1 MDKILIAASTHWDR
15 EWYRTFQ
22 EFQIRLCG
30 LMNRLIALLEQ
41 DEEFLCYTFDGQSVV
56 LEDYLEI
63 YPENRGRIEK
73 LAAEGRLV
81 FGPLYNLPDEF
92 LSGGEALIRNFLL
105 GDEVC
110 RSVGGKLNA
119 GYVPDNF
126 GHISQLPQILNG
138 VGIDTAFFFRKAR
151 NPSSLRPSLSAP
163 SVPSS
168 PYRKMDG
175 D

>member
-15 EWYRTFQ
+15 DWYRTFQ

-30 LMNRLIALLEQ
+30 LMNRLITLLEQ
-41 DEEFLCYTFDGQSVV
+41 DEEFLCYTFDGQSAV

-92 LSGGEALIRNFLL
+92 LSGGR
-105 GDEVC
+105 
-110 RSVGGKLNA
+110 R
-119 GYVPDNF
+119 
-126 GHISQLPQILNG
+126 
-138 VGIDTAFFFRKAR
+138 
-151 NPSSLRPSLSAP
+151 
-163 SVPSS
+163 
-168 PYRKMDG
+168 
-175 D
+175 

>member
-30 LMNRLIALLEQ
+30 LMNRLITLLEQ
-41 DEEFLCYTFDGQSVV
+41 DEEFLCYTFDGQSAV

-81 FGPLYNLPDEF
+81 FGPLYNLSLIHIWGRKDHDACQLNKLPAVIPD
-92 LSGGEALIRNFLL
+92 GRNEPGL
-105 GDEVC
+105 
-110 RSVGGKLNA
+110 RRRI
-119 GYVPDNF
+119 P
-126 GHISQLPQILNG
+126 
-138 VGIDTAFFFRKAR
+138 GI
-151 NPSSLRPSLSAP
+151 
-163 SVPSS
+163 
-168 PYRKMDG
+168 YI
-175 D
+175 

>member
-1 MDKILIAASTHWDR
+1 
-15 EWYRTFQ
+15 
-22 EFQIRLCG
+22 
-30 LMNRLIALLEQ
+30 MNRIITLLEK
-41 DEEFLCYTFDGQSVV
+41 DEEFLCYTFDGQSAV

-110 RSVGGKLNA
+110 QSVGGKLNA

-126 GHISQLPQILNG
+126 GHISQLCLLYTSRC
-138 VGIDTAFFFRKAR
+138 V
-151 NPSSLRPSLSAP
+151 
-163 SVPSS
+163 
-168 PYRKMDG
+168 
-175 D
+175 